1 MNRSRSSSR
10 LSLILIAVVAIIL
23 LALEFASNLPNVSTP
38 LESLELG
45 ARDTLMRLRG
55 VRPTSGNIVI
65 VAIDDASF
73 QWTKY
78 EWPWPR
84 AYLAQIVDAV
94 NKGGARVVGVDIFLT
109 EAGKDAGGDEALAQA
124 LSQSPS
130 SVSDLQ
136 IFRDPQQGTVS
147 LSL

>member
-1 MNRSRSSSR
+1 MLLWWPESTFVLPNRIDKGSMRSASNTSRFR
-10 LSLILIAVVAIIL
+10 VILIVVTAIVL
-23 LALEFASNLPNVSTP
+23 MALEFASNIPNISTP
-38 LESLELG
+38 LEGLELG

-84 AYLAQIVDAV
+84 ASLAQIVDAV
-94 NKGGARVVGVDIFLT
+94 NKGG
-109 EAGKDAGGDEALAQA
+109 
-124 LSQSPS
+124 
-130 SVSDLQ
+130 
-136 IFRDPQQGTVS
+136 
-147 LSL
+147 